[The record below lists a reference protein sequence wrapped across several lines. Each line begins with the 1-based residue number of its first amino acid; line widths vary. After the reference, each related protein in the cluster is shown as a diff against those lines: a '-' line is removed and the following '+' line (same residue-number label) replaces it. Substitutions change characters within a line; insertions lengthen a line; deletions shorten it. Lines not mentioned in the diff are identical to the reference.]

1 MKKKRLKQFASVVLT
16 LTLAVQPVIAG
27 AQELFFRLIFR
38 RRHALKKR
46 PRDSESFVASAH
58 FVRHDHV

>member
-27 AQELFFRLIFR
+27 AQELDVSAENF
-38 RRHALKKR
+38 
-46 PRDSESFVASAH
+46 DSAEVFADAKEEET
-58 FVRHDHV
+58 

>member
-27 AQELFFRLIFR
+27 AG
-38 RRHALKKR
+38 
-46 PRDSESFVASAH
+46 RDN
-58 FVRHDHV
+58 R